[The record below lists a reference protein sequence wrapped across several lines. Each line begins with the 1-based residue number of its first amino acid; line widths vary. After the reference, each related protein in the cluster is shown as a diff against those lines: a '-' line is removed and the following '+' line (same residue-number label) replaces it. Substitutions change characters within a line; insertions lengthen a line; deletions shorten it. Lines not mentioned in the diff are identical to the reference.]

1 MTDTLKL
8 FTPVAASSPASS
20 MADVLTR
27 ALSRIAL
34 MIKSRHEKRKI
45 SRLLRLDHQVL
56 VDIGI
61 DPHDAEDLLH
71 HSCSADVIGK
81 LQRMRQQRSSTLIG
95 RV

>member
-8 FTPVAASSPASS
+8 FTPVAANPLVSSV
-20 MADVLTR
+20 ADVLAR

-34 MIKSRHEKRKI
+34 MIKSRNEKRKI
-45 SRLLRLDHQVL
+45 SRLLRLEHQVL
-56 VDIGI
+56 ADIGI

-71 HSCSADVIGK
+71 HSCSADVIGT

-95 RV
+95 KV

>member
-8 FTPVAASSPASS
+8 LTPVGAGPLVSSVAE
-20 MADVLTR
+20 VLAQ

-45 SRLLRLDHQVL
+45 SRLLRLEHEVL
-56 VDIGI
+56 MDIGI
-61 DPHDAEDLLH
+61 DQHDAEDLLH
-71 HSCSADVIGK
+71 HSCSADVIGT
-81 LQRMRQQRSSTLIG
+81 LQLMRQQRSSTLIG